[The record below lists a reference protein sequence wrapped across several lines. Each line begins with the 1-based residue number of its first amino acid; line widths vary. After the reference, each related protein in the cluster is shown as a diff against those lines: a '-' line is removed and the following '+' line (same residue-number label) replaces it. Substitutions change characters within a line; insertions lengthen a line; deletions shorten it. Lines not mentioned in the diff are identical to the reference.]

1 MSLKVGLVACCLNT
15 EHMRGMG
22 KYVFELLRQSQQRAD
37 VHWHMFG
44 HDSRFGMMKPDGPN
58 ITTDIFSFRGDRFQT
73 WEQFGLPLRIR
84 GLDLDLL
91 HATEGALPLWQP
103 KPTVVTVH
111 DTLAWEER
119 PDTLQART
127 YWDHVV
133 PAALRKCAAVVTI
146 SECSRTDILK
156 RWPWLE
162 PKLTVIPHGIDQEYF
177 LPADNTPLPTALL
190 QQLGGAPYAVYLGG
204 AMKRKRAD
212 WAIEVIAASR
222 QPELKLV
229 MCGFGA
235 AARDEATASLAPE
248 LRGRVLF
255 AEFLSDPELRT
266 LYRGARAVLYPTLYE
281 GFGFPAVEAQAAG
294 VPVIFSALGS
304 LSELVGPL
312 SFVVPPHDLQAWVA
326 ALDEAAMDG
335 ERRAEQIRAASVWAR
350 KFAWSESFDKH
361 LAVYQGVK
369 RAAAPRMD
377 QKKYA

>member
-22 KYVFELLRQSQQRAD
+22 KYVFELLRQSHNRAD
-37 VHWHMFG
+37 LQWHMFG
-44 HDSRFGMMKPDGPN
+44 QDPRYGMVTPPGPR
-58 ITTDIFSFRGDRFQT
+58 ITTDVFPFRGDRFQA
-73 WEQFGLPLRIR
+73 WEQLGLPLRMR
-84 GLDLDLL
+84 RLDLDLL

-119 PDTLQART
+119 PDTLGART
-127 YWDHVV
+127 YWDHLL
-133 PAALRKCAAVVTI
+133 PAALKKSAAVVTI
-146 SECSRTDILK
+146 SECSRNDILK

-162 PKLTVIPHGIDQEYF
+162 LKLTVIPHGIDQEYF
-177 LPADNTPLPTALL
+177 MPADGTPLPATLL
-190 QQLGGAPYAVYLGG
+190 QQLGGAPYAMYLGG
-204 AMKRKRAD
+204 PMKRKRAD

-222 QPELKLV
+222 QPDLKLV

-235 AARDEATASLAPE
+235 TARRDASANLAPE
-248 LRGRVLF
+248 LHGRVLF
-255 AEFLSDPELRT
+255 AEFLSDAELRT

-312 SFVVPPHDLQAWVA
+312 ATVVPPHDLQAWVA
-326 ALDEAAMDG
+326 ALDEACMDG
-335 ERRAEQIRAASVWAR
+335 ERRAEQVRAASVWAR

-361 LAVYQGVK
+361 LAVY
-369 RAAAPRMD
+369 RAVAGSAA
-377 QKKYA
+377 KYNKNASV

>member
-1 MSLKVGLVACCLNT
+1 MSLKVGVVACCLNT

-22 KYVFELLRQSQQRAD
+22 KYVFELLRQSHNRAD
-37 VHWHMFG
+37 LQWHMFG
-44 HDSRFGMMKPDGPN
+44 HDPRYGMVAPPGPG
-58 ITTDIFSFRGDRFQT
+58 ITTDVFPFRGDRFQA
-73 WEQFGLPLRIR
+73 WEQLGLPLRMR
-84 GLDLDLL
+84 RLDLDLL

-119 PDTLQART
+119 PDTLGART
-127 YWDHVV
+127 YWDHLL
-133 PAALRKCAAVVTI
+133 PAALKKSAAVVTI
-146 SECSRTDILK
+146 SECSRNDILK

-177 LPADNTPLPTALL
+177 MPADDTPLPATLL
-190 QQLGGAPYAVYLGG
+190 QQLGGAPYAMYLGG
-204 AMKRKRAD
+204 PMKRKRAD
-212 WAIEVIAASR
+212 WAIEVIAASH
-222 QPELKLV
+222 QPDLKLV

-235 AARDEATASLAPE
+235 AARREASANLAPE
-248 LRGRVLF
+248 LQGRVLF
-255 AEFLSDPELRT
+255 AEFLSDAELRT

-312 SFVVPPHDLQAWVA
+312 AMVVPPHDLQAWVA
-326 ALDEAAMDG
+326 ALDEACMDG
-335 ERRAEQIRAASVWAR
+335 ERRAEQVRAASVWAR

-361 LAVYQGVK
+361 LTVYRAVAGS
-369 RAAAPRMD
+369 AA
-377 QKKYA
+377 KYNKNALV